1 VSTSADLDTPANETG
16 DTRGEP
22 GPRRDIVRTVI
33 RGVGQTLITFGL
45 VCLLFVVYELWVTDL
60 FTAREQSHLS
70 QEIHQQWKDAPTVAP
85 APSTP
90 GRPAAPFTPA
100 AITVAVGQP
109 FAVLRIPRLAGGDG
123 FSRVVVEGVSQ
134 VQLAQ
139 GPGHYIGTA
148 MPGEQGNASFAGH
161 RVGRGSPFLDLDKL
175 RPGDPI
181 VVETADAWFTYRVL
195 GAPTTGSFSGDP
207 SGIPGQEIVLPT
219 QVSVISP
226 TPDGPANGP
235 ATGAY
240 LTLTTCHPKFSAH
253 QRLIIHARLDGAPL
267 SKAAA
272 PSGPAAL
279 AG

>member
-1 VSTSADLDTPANETG
+1 MSSAVDLATPADETG
-16 DTRGEP
+16 AVPAVSRP
-22 GPRRDIVRTVI
+22 QRDIGRTVI
-33 RGVGQTLITFGL
+33 RGLGQTLITFGL

-60 FTAREQSHLS
+60 FAAREQSHLS
-70 QEIHQQWKDAPTVAP
+70 QEIHQEWADSPTVEPAP
-85 APSTP
+85 ADPSQ
-90 GRPAAPFTPA
+90 PAAPFTPA
-100 AITVAVGQP
+100 AIQVSVGQP
-109 FAVLRIPRLAGGDG
+109 FAVLHIPRLAGGDG
-123 FSRVVVEGVSQ
+123 FSRVVVEGVAQ
-134 VQLAQ
+134 TQLAQ

-148 MPGEQGNASFAGH
+148 MPGEPGNASFAGH
-161 RVGRGSPFLDLDKL
+161 RVGRGSPFLDLDEL

-195 GAPTTGSFSGDP
+195 GDTATGSFTGDP

-219 QVSVISP
+219 QLSVISP
-226 TPDGPANGP
+226 TPGGPVAGP

-240 LTLTTCHPKFSAH
+240 LTLTTCHPKFSAR

-272 PSGPAAL
+272 PDGPAAL

>member
-1 VSTSADLDTPANETG
+1 MSSAVELETPPA
-16 DTRGEP
+16 EP
-22 GPRRDIVRTVI
+22 PAATARRRDPVRALI
-33 RGVGQTLITFGL
+33 RGIGQTLITFGL

-60 FTAREQSHLS
+60 FAAREQSHLS
-70 QEIHQQWKDAPTVAP
+70 QEIHQQWADAPTVGTSPTDP
-85 APSTP
+85 AQS
-90 GRPAAPFTPA
+90 AAPFTPA
-100 AITVAVGQP
+100 AIHVSVGQP
-109 FAVLRIPRLAGGDG
+109 FAVLHIPRLAGGDG

-181 VVETADAWFTYRVL
+181 VVETSDAWFTYRVL
-195 GAPTTGSFSGDP
+195 GDPATGDFTTDP

-226 TPDGPANGP
+226 TPGGPADGP

-272 PSGPAAL
+272 PDGPAAL

>member
-1 VSTSADLDTPANETG
+1 VSSAVDLEKPPGETPAVA
-16 DTRGEP
+16 
-22 GPRRDIVRTVI
+22 PRRKGDVGRALI
-33 RGVGQTLITFGL
+33 RGVGQTLITLGL
-45 VCLLFVVYELWVTDL
+45 VALLFVVYELWVTDL
-60 FTAREQSHLS
+60 IAARDQDHLS
-70 QEIHQQWKDAPTVAP
+70 QEIHQQWADAPTVDTAP
-85 APSTP
+85 AAPAQ
-90 GRPAAPFTPA
+90 PAAPFTPS
-100 AITVAVGQP
+100 AIDVSVGQP
-109 FAVLRIPRLAGGDG
+109 FAVIHIPRLQGGDG
-123 FSRVVVEGVSQ
+123 YSRVVVEGVAQ
-134 VQLAQ
+134 TQLAQ

-148 MPGEQGNASFAGH
+148 MPGEQGNVAIAGH

-175 RPGDPI
+175 QPGDPI

-195 GAPTTGSFSGDP
+195 GDPKTGSFTGDP

-267 SKAAA
+267 SKAEA
-272 PSGPAAL
+272 PNGPAAL